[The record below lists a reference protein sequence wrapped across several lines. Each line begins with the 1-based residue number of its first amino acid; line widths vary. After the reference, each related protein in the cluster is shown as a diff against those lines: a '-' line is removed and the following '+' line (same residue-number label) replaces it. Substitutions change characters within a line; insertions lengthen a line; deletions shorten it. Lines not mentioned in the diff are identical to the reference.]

1 MIFQQYSLL
10 LLLLLLI
17 TSVLH
22 VAIATVYYVTPDGN
36 FTLNDHTNT
45 LQHYANNGQRYFVIL
60 ADLELHFLTGTH
72 FLNENF
78 IINKE
83 LSLTLNGNN
92 SMIEC
97 GNRQVGISI
106 IKAVKFTM
114 KNIAIVQCS
123 MKLTDIQKHIDTTMK
138 DWSAAQFIQY
148 CHSLTIT
155 DVSISINASNNGLV
169 AVNNKMKSII
179 NNLSIHVRCSLNN
192 VSLLKTN
199 GIVFCS
205 NMNTEISNASY
216 NVFNYT
222 YNPDIMCSKLSHQ
235 CAVKVL
241 LKQLNYNT
249 SVSISNTTFSNLHN
263 FTVLSYYGES
273 YRGSKSIW
281 NIVALYN
288 CKISNN
294 TGNSLTKMLSYVIHG
309 NGYSFGSEYE
319 KNMPKP
325 LTT

>member
-1 MIFQQYSLL
+1 MIVLHCGSYILDKMIFQQYSVL

-45 LQHYANNGQRYFVIL
+45 LQHYANNGERYFVTS
-60 ADLELHFLTGTH
+60 AGLELHFLTGSH

-83 LSLTLNGNN
+83 LNLTLNGNN
-92 SMIEC
+92 SVIDC
-97 GNRQVGISI
+97 GNIQVGISI

-114 KNIAIVQCS
+114 KNIAIIQCS
-123 MKLTDIQKHIDTTMK
+123 MKLNDIQKHIDTTMQ
-138 DWSAAQFIQY
+138 DWSAALFIQY

-169 AVNNKMKSII
+169 AVNNEMKSII

-192 VSLLKTN
+192 LSLLKTN

-205 NMNTEISNASY
+205 NTNTEISNASY
-216 NVFNYT
+216 SVFNYT
-222 YNPDIMCSKLSHQ
+222 YNPDTLCSKLSHE
-235 CAVKVL
+235 CAVNVL
-241 LKQLNYNT
+241 PE
-249 SVSISNTTFSNLHN
+249 
-263 FTVLSYYGES
+263 TVKL
-273 YRGSKSIW
+273 
-281 NIVALYN
+281 
-288 CKISNN
+288 
-294 TGNSLTKMLSYVIHG
+294 
-309 NGYSFGSEYE
+309 
-319 KNMPKP
+319 
-325 LTT
+325 